1 MTCQYRSWVSAAL
14 IDKVAPPIA
23 AALGLARSRVC
34 AWRGLEISAGHLE
47 AEKSFPAFLEI

>member
-34 AWRGLEISAGHLE
+34 AWRGLEISAGYLE